1 MQHRHFCAPPRSQP
15 ARAFTE
21 APHRAQRRHKQQC
34 ARAHR
39 PQRFADGQHAMV
51 KRSTA
56 RAIGAKSRGGA
67 TTALET
73 GDGGRAT
80 RETYTYSYNLMSL
93 VFTALLSCLYYY
105 DLRLRHTVDT
115 IVHRPRTMLPRRGT
129 VRGSGQ
135 ESILGGWRSAALA
148 SSPVACRPPPTVPCF
163 PGTAGRVH
171 STKGFSEA
179 LTRAAPAVTMSI

>member
-1 MQHRHFCAPPRSQP
+1 MRASRLQHRHFCAPPRSQP

-93 VFTALLSCLYYY
+93 VFTLLSLL
-105 DLRLRHTVDT
+105 LRLRHTVDT
-115 IVHRPRTMLPRRGT
+115 IVHRPRTMLPR
-129 VRGSGQ
+129 
-135 ESILGGWRSAALA
+135 
-148 SSPVACRPPPTVPCF
+148 
-163 PGTAGRVH
+163 
-171 STKGFSEA
+171 STKGYCKRVRAGEYFGRLALCRSREFSCCLSASTDRA
-179 LTRAAPAVTMSI
+179 LLPRHSR

>member
-1 MQHRHFCAPPRSQP
+1 
-15 ARAFTE
+15 
-21 APHRAQRRHKQQC
+21 
-34 ARAHR
+34 
-39 PQRFADGQHAMV
+39 MV

-105 DLRLRHTVDT
+105 VYDT
-115 IVHRPRTMLPRRGT
+115 QSTPSCIDQG
-129 VRGSGQ
+129 
-135 ESILGGWRSAALA
+135 
-148 SSPVACRPPPTVPCF
+148 PCCLE
-163 PGTAGRVH
+163 GV
-171 STKGFSEA
+171 
-179 LTRAAPAVTMSI
+179 L